1 MATKIKNTTTGEI
14 IELELLNGVGINCL
28 DDVLGGCG
36 LESNDEGW
44 LLDEREVAW
53 WTQWCER
60 EERINEAYGTADK
73 ATRIEYEQAVI
84 EFGHD
89 YDTLQDVLEEILGIA
104 ED

>member
-1 MATKIKNTTTGEI
+1 MATRIKNTTTGEI
-14 IELELLNGVGINCL
+14 IELEFISNGIDFL
-28 DDVLGGCG
+28 ADVLGGCG
-36 LESNDEGW
+36 IDSDEDGW

-60 EERINEAYGTADK
+60 EARINEAYGTADK

-89 YDTLQDVLEEILGIA
+89 YDTLQDVLEEILGI
-104 ED
+104 ERG

>member
-44 LLDEREVAW
+44 LLDEGEIAW

-60 EERINEAYGTADK
+60 EERITDAYKQADK
-73 ATRIEYEQAVI
+73 ATRTECEQAVI

-89 YDTLQDVLEEILGIA
+89 YDTLQDVQEEILGI
-104 ED
+104 ERD